1 MRDFRHILKCN
12 NVRVL
17 LCLVNGRKS
26 VRDPDEVIDLK
37 RFGNQV
43 RYAPILAGVLIALAV
58 LFSHAYGISARTH
71 DGAHANLSAEVVDGG
86 VLLSWKAPLAG
97 EVTAY
102 RILRRY
108 GSESAELGVLVE
120 DTGSAL
126 TRYVDSSARPGT
138 EYVYRVQPIGSDGV
152 GSRSNFARLKT
163 PPFAFVGASADEPM
177 PDDLPPLRPP
187 ADASDATRGFSLVRG
202 TESTSA
208 DSFEVT
214 AGAFWVA
221 KASDNKIYIFERSG
235 SSVTYNS
242 SPRHNAPRQQQQ
254 GSGECGRTASRCG

>member
-1 MRDFRHILKCN
+1 M
-12 NVRVL
+12 
-17 LCLVNGRKS
+17 
-26 VRDPDEVIDLK
+26 K

-58 LFSHAYGISARTH
+58 LFSHAYGISARTL

-108 GSESAELGVLVE
+108 GSENAELGVLVE

-152 GSRSNFARLKT
+152 GARSKYARLKT
-163 PPFAFVGASADEPM
+163 PAFAPRTSASAGEPLL
-177 PDDLPPLRPP
+177 DDLPPLRPP
-187 ADASDATRGFSLVRG
+187 VDASDATRGFSLLRG
-202 TESTSA
+202 TESTPPNSL
-208 DSFEVT
+208 EVT
-214 AGAFWVA
+214 PGAFWVGA
-221 KASDNKIYIFERSG
+221 TSDNKIYIFGRSG
-235 SSVTYNS
+235 SSVTYTS
-242 SPRHNAPRQQQQ
+242 SLDITLKDNENGARGMWSN
-254 GSGECGRTASRCG
+254 GVTMWVVTM

>member
-1 MRDFRHILKCN
+1 M
-12 NVRVL
+12 
-17 LCLVNGRKS
+17 
-26 VRDPDEVIDLK
+26 
-37 RFGNQV
+37 
-43 RYAPILAGVLIALAV
+43 AV

-108 GSESAELGVLVE
+108 GSENAELGVLVE

-152 GSRSNFARLKT
+152 GVALELRAPEDARVCVRET
-163 PPFAFVGASADEPM
+163 SVSAGEPLL
-177 PDDLPPLRPP
+177 DDLPPLPPPRTQATPP
-187 ADASDATRGFSLVRG
+187 AAS
-202 TESTSA
+202 
-208 DSFEVT
+208 
-214 AGAFWVA
+214 
-221 KASDNKIYIFERSG
+221 ASCAAPSPLPLTPWK
-235 SSVTYNS
+235 
-242 SPRHNAPRQQQQ
+242 SPRARFGLGTHQTTRYTSSTAQ
-254 GSGECGRTASRCG
+254 GARSPTTPPST